1 MQNMNNFPASKSK
14 KKNTCV
20 FESGLAHGNSPL
32 LRSCAI
38 LALS

>member
-1 MQNMNNFPASKSK
+1 MQNMNNFPASKL
-14 KKNTCV
+14 KNSTCV
-20 FESGLAHGNSPL
+20 FESGLAHDNSPL